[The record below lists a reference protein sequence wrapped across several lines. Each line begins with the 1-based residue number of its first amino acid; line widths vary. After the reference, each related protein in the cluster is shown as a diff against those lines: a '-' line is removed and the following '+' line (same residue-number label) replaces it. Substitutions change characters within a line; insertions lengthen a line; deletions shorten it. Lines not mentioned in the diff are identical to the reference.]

1 MCIYIYIYIY
11 IHILFH
17 YGLSQDIEYSYLCYT
32 VGITEISTSRN
43 NMIMVTIYFNGILS
57 GLLAV
62 VLRLQPGDQRIP
74 DRQ

>member
-1 MCIYIYIYIY
+1 
-11 IHILFH
+11 
-17 YGLSQDIEYSYLCYT
+17 
-32 VGITEISTSRN
+32 
-43 NMIMVTIYFNGILS
+43 MIMFTLYFNGILS